1 MRFLYRDLVGVFFGT
16 VNNFPIIL
24 FYDIYAI

>member
-1 MRFLYRDLVGVFFGT
+1 MRFLYRDLVGFFFGP